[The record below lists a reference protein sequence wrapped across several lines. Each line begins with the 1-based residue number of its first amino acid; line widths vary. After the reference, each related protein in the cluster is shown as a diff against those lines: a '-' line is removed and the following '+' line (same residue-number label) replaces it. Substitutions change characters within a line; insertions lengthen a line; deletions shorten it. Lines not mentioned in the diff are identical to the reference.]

1 MLVDF
6 SFPLPSANRLAKAIL
21 RSEES
26 RNEKTLYFAEH
37 HWYTV
42 DYSQF
47 VQESLLDVIEAQ
59 EKMFLAH
66 TFTSPDKIMVFSRVL
81 CMIIELSSNDLF
93 RMRGWVWQS
102 REPHPEGATKRGQSD
117 RVAHVPGDDDGDD
130 DDDDY
135 DDDNADDYDDMTE

>member
-6 SFPLPSANRLAKAIL
+6 SLPLPSANRLAKAIL
-21 RSEES
+21 GSEES

-59 EKMFLAH
+59 EKMFLAG
-66 TFTSPDKIMVFSRVL
+66 SPIQGKKSLGLSEQEPQRRNVENRDHFL
-81 CMIIELSSNDLF
+81 AIELIRS
-93 RMRGWVWQS
+93 
-102 REPHPEGATKRGQSD
+102 A
-117 RVAHVPGDDDGDD
+117 
-130 DDDDY
+130 
-135 DDDNADDYDDMTE
+135 